1 MNLKKS
7 PIEFVNLTFSIMM
20 ILLTLS
26 GAIAFLFTD
35 FMNDKL
41 FGWRRIVLAVIFI
54 FYTIY
59 RGIRLKKL
67 FVQNH

>member
-1 MNLKKS
+1 MNSKKS

-54 FYTIY
+54 LYTIY
-59 RGIRLKKL
+59 RGIRLKRL
-67 FVQNH
+67 FIQNH